1 MISKAI
7 RQATIVGWCL
17 GLPLLLAAQ
26 PKILKKADTFY
37 DAFNYR
43 EAIPLY
49 EQYLAESPSGS
60 VISTQLKL
68 ADAYFKSN
76 QHDKAEVLYAELTQ
90 RDRVNTN
97 VMFHY
102 AEILMYN
109 GKYDEAKS
117 WFLRYQEARPNDK
130 KVTALIEACDQVRT
144 IPSLFTVTIL
154 RPLSINTDADEFS
167 PIFVSNGIAFLSDQE
182 SGRRKSG
189 WTGRPFLRL
198 YTAQQIEDE
207 RFEQVEEFSKRI
219 ETYNK
224 HTGPVALARD
234 SQTLIIT
241 RNSDVP
247 GKDEVYS
254 LQLFEATRK
263 NGHWT
268 RGTLMPFCD
277 PNRNYMH
284 PSLSYTGDTLYFAS
298 DKGGSQGGTDL
309 YLVTRKGNTWGKPL
323 NLGNAIN
330 TPGHEAFPYIH
341 PDGTL
346 YFSSKGHIGF
356 GGFDLFVAERDA
368 QGAFIGARNLG
379 RPLNSPKDDTGF
391 ILAPSGR
398 YGFFASQRGGDHDD
412 LYYFKGWKR

>member
-1 MISKAI
+1 M
-7 RQATIVGWCL
+7 
-17 GLPLLLAAQ
+17 LLAQ
-26 PKILKKADTFY
+26 PKILKKADTYY
-37 DAFNYR
+37 DAFNYQ

-49 EQYLAESPSGS
+49 EEYLAESPSGS
-60 VISTQLKL
+60 VISTQIKL

-76 QHDKAEVLYAELTQ
+76 QHDKAEILYAELSQ
-90 RDRVNTN
+90 RDRVNSN
-97 VMFHY
+97 VMFNY

-109 GKYDEAKS
+109 GKYDAAKE
-117 WFLRYQEARPNDK
+117 WFLRYKEARPSDK
-130 KVTALIEACDQVRT
+130 KVDALIEACDKVRT
-144 IPSLFTVTIL
+144 IPSLFTVTVL
-154 RPLSINTDADEFS
+154 RPLSINTEADEFS
-167 PIFVSNGIAFLSDQE
+167 PIFVDKGIAFLSDQA

-198 YTAQQIEDE
+198 YTAQQVEDE
-207 RFEQVEEFSKRI
+207 QFGQVEEFSKRI

-224 HTGPVALARD
+224 HTGPVALSRD
-234 SQTLIIT
+234 AQTLIIT

-247 GKDEVYS
+247 GKGEVYS
-254 LQLFEATRK
+254 LQLFEATLK

-268 RGTLMPFCD
+268 RGELMPFCD

-298 DKGGSQGGTDL
+298 DKGGSKGGTDIFM
-309 YLVTRKGNTWGKPL
+309 VVRKGDGWSRPY
-323 NLGNAIN
+323 NLGDIIN

-346 YFSSKGHIGF
+346 YFASKGHIGF
-356 GGFDLFVAERDA
+356 GGFDLFIAERDA
-368 QGAFIGARNLG
+368 QGAFIGVQNLG

-391 ILAPSGR
+391 ILAPDRRHG
-398 YGFFASQRGGDHDD
+398 YFASQRSADHDD